1 MDNQNMNLEPK
12 AGFFSKSYLK
22 HIVGLLG
29 LIALVGGSFFVW
41 DGYFSESAKYGQ
53 QVEENMNK
61 YTEWEKNYNKAMTE
75 DVYGGKTPQ
84 ETLNMFIDALKK
96 EDIDLASKYFMLNS
110 VGQVD
115 QKWVDG
121 LRKSKEDGKLQE
133 IVKLIAQAKQ
143 TFKDDDGAV
152 FKLYDS
158 IGEIV
163 VMVEIKLNELSKVW
177 KIESL

>member
-1 MDNQNMNLEPK
+1 MNLGPK
-12 AGFFSKSYLK
+12 ASFFGNGYLK
-22 HIVGLLG
+22 HFAAFLG
-29 LIALVGGSFFVW
+29 LILLVGGSYFVW
-41 DGYFSESAKYGQ
+41 DRYLSEGAQYRR

-84 ETLNMFIDALKK
+84 ETLDMFIDALKK
-96 EDIDLASKYFMLNS
+96 EDVDLASKYFMLNS

-121 LRKSKEDGKLQE
+121 LRKSREDGKLQE
-133 IVKLIAQAKQ
+133 IIRLTAQAKQ

-158 IGEIV
+158 VGEIV
-163 VMVEIKLNELSKVW
+163 VMVEIKLNEFSKVW